1 MKKFLAL
8 LLAFLLLLTLV
19 ACGEKED
26 QNGDVTTTSTTS
38 TTGSTTTN
46 GQQSKPESYAGYLR
60 IVINPEFEV
69 YFDANK
75 TVIGVVCLNADALTV
90 ADGLSLIGTSC
101 VQALETILNAAE
113 QKGFD
118 IVGARVAIEGGADN
132 KGGLAFYDDI
142 KSEIKAMTFTLNVS
156 SPTLGYTT
164 GTGADASTGH
174 VTVTTDDGTVVTTDG
189 GEPVTSVVSTTTT
202 TAATTT
208 TTTATTT
215 TTTTATTTTTTTAKS
230 TTTTTTTK
238 AAANKNPQTDLEYS
252 LEYIGNFIDNGSV
265 LDASALQFEQGDE
278 LIAVVTS
285 RMFEAEK
292 TDPDQVP
299 FEYFGKQWYSVGGG
313 LSPHYY
319 ELTSTE
325 IIVKGCLWG
334 EDPDAVNIRL
344 VLQENGT
351 LKVTEVSAEFAA
363 RFPVG
368 TEMKI
373 YFR

>member
-75 TVIGVVCLNADALTV
+75 TVIGVVCLNADALSV
-90 ADGLSLIGTSC
+90 ADGLSLIGKSC

-118 IVGARVAIEGGADN
+118 IVGASVAIEGGADN

-142 KSEIKAMTFTLNVS
+142 KSEIKALTFTLDVS
-156 SPTLGYTT
+156 SPTLG
-164 GTGADASTGH
+164 GS
-174 VTVTTDDGTVVTTDG
+174 
-189 GEPVTSVVSTTTT
+189 STTTT
-202 TAATTT
+202 AS
-208 TTTATTT
+208 TTATTK
-215 TTTTATTTTTTTAKS
+215 TTTTAKS

-238 AAANKNPQTDLEYS
+238 AAANKNPQTDLEYY

-292 TDPDQVP
+292 TDPEQVP

-313 LSPHYY
+313 QSPHYY